1 MFKQLFE
8 KLTLLDPMKIAIK
21 QAHNLKMSR
30 KVTKKC
36 AIFFISHI
44 KNEISTTLNLFH
56 ATGLFL
62 FPLKTSVNSLFS
74 QRKHYENGSF
84 LMFEGVYKKKWH
96 EIG

>member
-21 QAHNLKMSR
+21 QAHNLKTSR

-74 QRKHYENGSF
+74 QRNYYETGF
-84 LMFEGVYKKKWH
+84 LMFQGVYKKKRH